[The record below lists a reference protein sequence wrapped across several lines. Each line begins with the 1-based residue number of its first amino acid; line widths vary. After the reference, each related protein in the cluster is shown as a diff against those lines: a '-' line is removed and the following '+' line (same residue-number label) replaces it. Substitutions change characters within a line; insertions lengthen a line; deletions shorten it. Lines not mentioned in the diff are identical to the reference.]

1 MKKFNRINRIN
12 MQLFND
18 GGGAAAGGGEG
29 VNGGGQVGSGGN
41 GGTAVAAGANGA
53 GSQANGGG
61 DKGGESNKPAVSFAS
76 QQEYESALQGAVS
89 DFLKGLGIE
98 KADELKAIVDSHKQ
112 RQEAE
117 KTAAQKLAE
126 RESEL
131 KTANTTIQSLRVE
144 NAFIVEAIKQGI
156 DPDKL
161 SDAIRLA
168 DLAKVEVTDGG
179 KIKNIDKHVSE
190 LITAKPWLKSDG
202 TPRGNTPAAK
212 PPANQKS
219 TIPNISDLR
228 KLQRI

>member
-29 VNGGGQVGSGGN
+29 ANGGGQAGSGGN
-41 GGTAVAAGANGA
+41 GGAAGAAGANGA
-53 GSQANGGG
+53 GGQANGGG
-61 DKGGESNKPAVSFAS
+61 DKGGEGNKPAVSFAS

-117 KTAAQKLAE
+117 KTAEQKLAE

-179 KIKNIDKHVSE
+179 KINIDKHVSE

-202 TPRGNTPAAK
+202 VPRGNTPAAK